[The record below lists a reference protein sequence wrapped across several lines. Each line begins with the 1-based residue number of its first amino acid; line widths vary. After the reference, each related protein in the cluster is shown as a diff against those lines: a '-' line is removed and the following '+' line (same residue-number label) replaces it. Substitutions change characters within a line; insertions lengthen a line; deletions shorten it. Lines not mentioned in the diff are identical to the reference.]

1 MSQNNI
7 PDNLPNI
14 DKLLK
19 RISSAERS
27 QQKEIRISIEEAR
40 ELALDLALITS
51 KLGSVIKEIHG
62 SLSEIKN
69 SNNTI
74 DIRLDGGSL

>member
-7 PDNLPNI
+7 PDNLPSV

-19 RISSAERS
+19 RISTAERS
-27 QQKEIRISIEEAR
+27 QQREIRISIEEAR

-51 KLGSVIKEIHG
+51 KLGSTIKEIRTT
-62 SLSEIKN
+62 LQEIK
-69 SNNTI
+69 SSSTSI
-74 DIRLDGGSL
+74 DVKLDGGGF

>member
-7 PDNLPNI
+7 PNNLPSV

-19 RISSAERS
+19 KITAAERS
-27 QQKEIRISIEEAR
+27 QQREIRISIEEAR

-51 KLGSVIKEIHG
+51 KLGHTIKEIQN
-62 SLSEIKN
+62 SLAEIKK
-69 SNNTI
+69 STSTI

>member
-7 PDNLPNI
+7 PDNLPSI

-19 RISSAERS
+19 RISTAERS
-27 QQKEIRISIEEAR
+27 QQREVRISIEEAR

-51 KLGSVIKEIHG
+51 KLGSTIKEIRTT
-62 SLSEIKN
+62 LQEIK
-69 SNNTI
+69 SSSTSI
-74 DIRLDGGSL
+74 DVKLDGGGF

>member
-7 PDNLPNI
+7 PNNLPSV

-19 RISSAERS
+19 KIAAAERS
-27 QQKEIRISIEEAR
+27 QQREIRISIEEAR

-51 KLGSVIKEIHG
+51 KLGSTIKEIQN
-62 SLSEIKN
+62 SLAEIKK
-69 SNNTI
+69 STNTI

>member
-7 PDNLPNI
+7 PDNLPSI

-19 RISSAERS
+19 RISTAERS
-27 QQKEIRISIEEAR
+27 QQREVRISIEEAR

-51 KLGSVIKEIHG
+51 KLGSTIKEIRTI
-62 SLSEIKN
+62 LQEIK
-69 SNNTI
+69 SSSTSI
-74 DIRLDGGSL
+74 DIKLDGGGF

>member
-7 PDNLPNI
+7 PDNLPSV

-27 QQKEIRISIEEAR
+27 QQREIRISIEEAR

-51 KLGSVIKEIHG
+51 KLGSTIKEIRS
-62 SLSEIKN
+62 SLLEIKN
-69 SNNTI
+69 STGTI
-74 DIRLDGGSL
+74 DIRLDGGGL

>member
-7 PDNLPNI
+7 PDNLPSI

-19 RISSAERS
+19 RISTAERS
-27 QQKEIRISIEEAR
+27 QQREVRISIDEAR

-51 KLGSVIKEIHG
+51 KLGSTIKEIRTT
-62 SLSEIKN
+62 LQEIKS
-69 SNNTI
+69 SNTSI
-74 DIRLDGGSL
+74 DVKLDGGGF